1 MSLLIIE
8 HAEHR
13 GDAIK
18 QIVDDA
24 HVNNKLVKT
33 YLGEKLPKLDNFSGV
48 ISGGGPM
55 GVYEM
60 NNPKYNF
67 LYEESVYLQEAIDKG
82 KAVLGICL
90 GHQLLAK
97 VLGGEIERD
106 EKCRETTWSKI
117 KLTSEG
123 LKDDLFKDVNNG
135 ALYSF
140 QYHYDKISI
149 PPKDIKH
156 LAYNNLTSIQAFR
169 YNEQPVWGVQFH
181 PEISP
186 DMAKVILNNN
196 KDKLEKM
203 GVDIFL
209 AIDEGYK
216 RDNGSRLQVFYNFLR
231 LIK

>member
-1 MSLLIIE
+1 MSILIIE
-8 HAEHR
+8 HAER
-13 GDAIK
+13 RAEGIK
-18 QIVDDA
+18 QILDSENVDS
-24 HVNNKLVKT
+24 KLVKT
-33 YLGEKLPKLDNFSGV
+33 YLGEELPKLDTISGI

-60 NNPKYNF
+60 NNPAYNF
-67 LYEESVYLQEAIDKG
+67 LNEESEYLQEAIDKG

-97 VLGGEIERD
+97 VLGGEVIRD
-106 EKCRETTWSKI
+106 EKSAETSWSKI

-123 LKDDLFKDVNNG
+123 LKDDLFEGVENSTI
-135 ALYSF
+135 YSF

-156 LAYNNLTSIQAFR
+156 LAYNDLTSIQAFR

-181 PEISP
+181 PEITP
-186 DMAKVILNNN
+186 EMAKRILTNN
-196 KDKLEKM
+196 KQDLEKM
-203 GVDIFL
+203 GIDLFL

-216 RDNGSRLQVFYNFLR
+216 LDNHSRLQVFYNFLR